1 MKTVVLDS
9 NIRVH
14 EALLAFKPTA
24 ALDVE
29 TTTKNI
35 KRLGDY
41 FNPTFKIVSIQFTFD
56 GETAFVL
63 PLYHQDYKYQMQHSY
78 WEMVYPILDRV
89 EYWIMQN
96 GKFDYKA
103 IKARYGREYFPDF
116 DTMGAEYTLDE
127 NVKKD
132 LETLAIKYLG
142 VEPWKHLMKSKDP
155 YRMDKDELFEYGALD
170 VVYTYQIWQHQR
182 NLLGSK
188 SNKGNHHISN
198 PLYFDILMPAYRNL
212 ADMEMVGMPV
222 DEDKFNKRLD
232 KTNDIVEVIKEELYN
247 IVGYEINPRSPKQLG
262 NLLYKELGLPMLEST
277 KSGSPST
284 AESVLLRLLDMDQS
298 GVVDKVLDFRHWA
311 GYKSRYFD
319 NWLERMD
326 EDCRLHTNYKPF
338 HTVTGRLSSSDP
350 NLQQVP
356 RDEFIRGLIGG
367 VKDYKVIEVDYSQVE
382 LRLVAH
388 YSNDKALLSAFH
400 SNSDI
405 HTITAQAM
413 TGKEFPEKEE
423 RKKAKAV
430 NFGFVYGMGAEKFK
444 LYARDNFG
452 LSISLDEAK
461 ETRTKFFNTYP
472 ALLEWHQR
480 QRDTVKR
487 RGYVMNPLGRLRVLN
502 DINSSNEYYR
512 AQAER
517 QAINSPV
524 QSLASDLMLM
534 TLNELNPEFKDNLI
548 GTVHDSLLLLIHE
561 SKVNESVEKIVKI
574 MENPIIEPYDFEL
587 RVPIVADVQ
596 IGDYWSEGAETLQI
610 VRKVL

>member
-1 MKTVVLDS
+1 MKTVVIDS

-41 FNPTFKIVSIQFTFD
+41 FNPTFNIVSIQFTFD

-63 PLYHQDYKYQMQHSY
+63 PIYHQDYKQQVQISY
-78 WEMVYPILDRV
+78 WQMIYPILDRV

-103 IKARYGREYFPDF
+103 IKARFGKEYFPSF

-142 VEPWKHLMKSKDP
+142 VEPWKHMMKSKDP
-155 YRMDKDELFEYGALD
+155 YRMEKDELFEYGALD

-400 SNSDI
+400 SNADI

-444 LYARDNFG
+444 IYARDNFG
-452 LSISLDEAK
+452 LSISIDEAK

-472 ALLEWHQR
+472 ALVEWHQR

-487 RGYVMNPLGRLRVLN
+487 RGYVMNPLGRLRVLD
-502 DINSSNEYYR
+502 DIHSSNEYYR

-534 TLNELNPEFKDNLI
+534 TLNELNPEFKDSLI

-561 SKVNESVEKIVKI
+561 SKVNEAVEKIVKI

-596 IGDYWSEGAETLQI
+596 VGDYWSEGAETLQI
-610 VRKVL
+610 VRT

>member
-1 MKTVVLDS
+1 
-9 NIRVH
+9 
-14 EALLAFKPTA
+14 
-24 ALDVE
+24 
-29 TTTKNI
+29 
-35 KRLGDY
+35 
-41 FNPTFKIVSIQFTFD
+41 
-56 GETAFVL
+56 
-63 PLYHQDYKYQMQHSY
+63 
-78 WEMVYPILDRV
+78 
-89 EYWIMQN
+89 
-96 GKFDYKA
+96 
-103 IKARYGREYFPDF
+103 
-116 DTMGAEYTLDE
+116 
-127 NVKKD
+127 
-132 LETLAIKYLG
+132 
-142 VEPWKHLMKSKDP
+142 
-155 YRMDKDELFEYGALD
+155 
-170 VVYTYQIWQHQR
+170 
-182 NLLGSK
+182 
-188 SNKGNHHISN
+188 
-198 PLYFDILMPAYRNL
+198 
-212 ADMEMVGMPV
+212 
-222 DEDKFNKRLD
+222 
-232 KTNDIVEVIKEELYN
+232 
-247 IVGYEINPRSPKQLG
+247 
-262 NLLYKELGLPMLEST
+262 MLEST

-461 ETRTKFFNTYP
+461 ETRKKFFNTYP

-561 SKVNESVEKIVKI
+561 SKVNESVDKIVRI

-596 IGDYWSEGAETLQI
+596 VGDYWSEGAETLQI

>member
-1 MKTVVLDS
+1 MKTVVIDS

-41 FNPTFKIVSIQFTFD
+41 FNPTFNIVSIQFTFD

-63 PLYHQDYKYQMQHSY
+63 PIYHQDYKQQVQISY
-78 WEMVYPILDRV
+78 WQMIYPILDRV

-103 IKARYGREYFPDF
+103 IKARFGKEYFPSF

-142 VEPWKHLMKSKDP
+142 VEPWKHMMKSKDP
-155 YRMDKDELFEYGALD
+155 YRMEKDELFEYGALD

-277 KSGSPST
+277 KSGAPST

-400 SNSDI
+400 SNADI

-444 LYARDNFG
+444 IYARDNFG
-452 LSISLDEAK
+452 LSISIDEAK

-472 ALLEWHQR
+472 ALVEWHQR

-487 RGYVMNPLGRLRVLN
+487 RGYVMNPLGRLRVLD
-502 DINSSNEYYR
+502 DIHSSNEYYR

-534 TLNELNPEFKDNLI
+534 TLNELNPEFKDSLI

-596 IGDYWSEGAETLQI
+596 VGDYWSEGAETLQI
-610 VRKVL
+610 VRT

>member
-1 MKTVVLDS
+1 MSNTIIIDS
-9 NIRVH
+9 MTAVH
-14 EALLAFKPTA
+14 KAQQAFKKTA

-29 TTTKNI
+29 TTTDNK

-41 FNPTFKIVSIQFTFD
+41 FSPSFNIVTIQFSFD

-78 WEMVYPILDRV
+78 WEMIYPILDKV

-103 IKARYGREYFPDF
+103 IKAKYGREYFPSF
-116 DTMGAEYTLDE
+116 DTMGAEYVLDE

-142 VEPWKHLMKSKDP
+142 AEPWKHLMKSKDP
-155 YRMDKDELFEYGALD
+155 YEMSKEELFEYGAYD
-170 VVYTYQIWQHQR
+170 VLYTYQIWLAQR
-182 NLLGSK
+182 NLIGSE

-198 PLYFDILMPAYRNL
+198 PLYFNILMPAYRNL
-212 ADMEMVGMPV
+212 ADMEINGMPV
-222 DEDKFNKRLD
+222 DRTKFHNRQDETLEQVEIV
-232 KTNDIVEVIKEELYN
+232 KTDLMN
-247 IVGYEINPRSPKQLG
+247 IIGYEVNPRSPKQLG

-277 KSGSPST
+277 KSGTPST

-298 GVVDKVLDFRHWA
+298 GVVDKVLEFRHWA

-319 NWLERMD
+319 NWSERMD
-326 EDCRLHTNYKPF
+326 SNYRLHTNFKPF

-367 VKDYKVIEVDYSQVE
+367 VKDYKVVEVDYSQVE

-444 LYARDNFG
+444 VYARDNFG
-452 LSISLDEAK
+452 LSISLEEAK

-502 DINSSNEYYR
+502 DIHSSNEYYR

-534 TLNELNPEFKDNLI
+534 TLNELRDDFLNNLI

-561 SKVNESVEKIVKI
+561 SQVNESIEKIVRI

-596 IGDYWSEGAETLQI
+596 VGDYWSEGAETLQI
-610 VRKVL
+610 VRT